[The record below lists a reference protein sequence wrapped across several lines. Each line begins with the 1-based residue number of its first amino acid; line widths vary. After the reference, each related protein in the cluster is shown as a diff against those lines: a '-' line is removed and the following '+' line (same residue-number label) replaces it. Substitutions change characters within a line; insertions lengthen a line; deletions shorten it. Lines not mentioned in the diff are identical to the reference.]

1 MKKYLKLTLFKKI
14 FLVVFCAFLAVGS
27 FGFYLDYQVQLEQT
41 AQEFIGMVDVSFMEK
56 EAHRLI
62 ENQAWNQSGFQLSYK
77 GISSNYIALLVDNQ
91 IKESSYLEHAE
102 DLLAEDPLYV
112 ITTETETYD
121 ITELGEKMLEDIQ
134 DYILDVYR
142 KREDIQFQIEKV
154 NNKIEYFKMGNIE
167 YNPSGKKPKNVQT
180 RYISSY
186 STPEFDYSKD
196 FERVYPKVTIFE
208 PKSDNTKMDKMIR
221 NQRDEFGYLESL
233 GEIDIQ
239 YIYDEVGLYI
249 IGMFRDSV
257 HDFELVNVHYTGITK
272 EDVANKIFELKGYVY
287 ISAFITVILV
297 SLLISYMLT
306 RRIKKIEKTTGLIA
320 DNQFDLT
327 LKEKPKDELGD
338 LSHSINIMSQKLKHT
353 MEQLN
358 QEIER
363 VKQLE
368 SLRKEFIN
376 QFTHE
381 MKTPLG
387 IINGYSEL
395 LDEAQSDEEKEKY
408 IHLINKET
416 EKINKLI
423 KSMLDLSRLE
433 ANKVELQLEDIDL
446 EDIVTEIVDEYEVL
460 LMKKEAKVNVSAFKT
475 HIQADKEL
483 IKTVIQN
490 FMSNAVKHVHEKG
503 HINICIDEG
512 VKVYNEGEHIP
523 DENLDTIWYTFVS
536 HDQQGSGL
544 GLAICQ
550 SILELHG
557 FEYGV
562 MNKDDGVEFYF
573 KRR

>member
-14 FLVVFCAFLAVGS
+14 FLVVFCAFLGVES
-27 FGFYLDYQVQLEQT
+27 FSFYLDYQVQLEQT
-41 AQEFIGMVDVSFMEK
+41 AQSFIGMVDVSFMEK

-62 ENQAWNQSGFQLSYK
+62 ENETWNQSGFQLSYE
-77 GISSNYIALLVDNQ
+77 GISSNYIAILIDN
-91 IKESSYLEHAE
+91 IINESSYLEHVE
-102 DLLAEDPLYV
+102 NSLYV
-112 ITTETETYD
+112 ITTETATYD
-121 ITELGEKMLEDIQ
+121 ITELGRKMLEDIQ

-142 KREDIQFQIEKV
+142 KRDDIQFQIEKV
-154 NNKIEYFKMGNIE
+154 NNKIEYFKIGNIE

-221 NQRDEFGYLESL
+221 NQRDEFGYLESI

-239 YIYDEVGLYI
+239 YIYDDAGLYI

-257 HDFELVNVHYTGITK
+257 HDFELVNMHYTGITK
-272 EDVANKIFELKGYVY
+272 EDVANKIFELKGFVY
-287 ISAFITVILV
+287 LSAFITVIFV

-306 RRIKKIEKTTGLIA
+306 HLIA

-327 LKEKPKDELGD
+327 LKEKPRDELGD

-433 ANKVELQLEDIDL
+433 ANKV
-446 EDIVTEIVDEYEVL
+446 TEIVDEYEVL

-483 IKTVIQN
+483 IKTVIRN

-512 VKVYNEGEHIP
+512 VKIYNEGEHIP
-523 DENLDTIWYTFVS
+523 DENLDTIWYTFVT

-550 SILELHG
+550 SILELHD

-562 MNKDDGVEFYF
+562 MNKNDGVEFYF

>member
-14 FLVVFCAFLAVGS
+14 FLVVFCAFLGVES
-27 FGFYLDYQVQLEQT
+27 FSFYLDYQVQLEQT
-41 AQEFIGMVDVSFMEK
+41 AKSFIGMVDVSFMEK

-62 ENQAWNQSGFQLSYK
+62 ENETWNQSGFQLSYE
-77 GISSNYIALLVDNQ
+77 GISSNYIAILIDN
-91 IKESSYLEHAE
+91 IITESSYLEHAE
-102 DLLAEDPLYV
+102 DSLYV

-142 KREDIQFQIEKV
+142 KRDDIQFQIEKV
-154 NNKIEYFKMGNIE
+154 NNKIEYFKIGNVE

-208 PKSDNTKMDKMIR
+208 PKSDYPKMDKMIR

-239 YIYDEVGLYI
+239 YIYDEAGLYI

-257 HDFELVNVHYTGITK
+257 YDFELVNVHYTGITK
-272 EDVANKIFELKGYVY
+272 EDVVNKIFELKGFVY
-287 ISAFITVILV
+287 LSAFITVILV

-306 RRIKKIEKTTGLIA
+306 RRIKKIEKTTHLIA

-368 SLRKEFIN
+368 SLRKDFIN

-395 LDEAQSDEEKEKY
+395 LDEAQNDEEKEKY

-433 ANKVELQLEDIDL
+433 AKKVELQLEDIDL

-483 IKTVIQN
+483 IKTVIRN

-512 VKVYNEGEHIP
+512 VKIYNEGEHIP
-523 DENLDTIWYTFVS
+523 DENLDTIWYTFVT

-550 SILELHG
+550 SILELHD

>member
-14 FLVVFCAFLAVGS
+14 FLVVFCAFLGVES
-27 FGFYLDYQVQLEQT
+27 FSFYLDYQVQLEQT
-41 AQEFIGMVDVSFMEK
+41 AQSFIGMVDVSFMEK

-62 ENQAWNQSGFQLSYK
+62 ENETWNQSGFQLSYE
-77 GISSNYIALLVDNQ
+77 GISSNYIAILIDN
-91 IKESSYLEHAE
+91 IINESSYLEHVE
-102 DLLAEDPLYV
+102 NSLYV
-112 ITTETETYD
+112 ITTETATYD
-121 ITELGEKMLEDIQ
+121 ITELGRKMLEDIQ

-142 KREDIQFQIEKV
+142 KRDDIQFQIEKV
-154 NNKIEYFKMGNIE
+154 NNKIEYFKIGNIE

-221 NQRDEFGYLESL
+221 NQRDEFGYLESI

-239 YIYDEVGLYI
+239 YIYDDAGLYI

-257 HDFELVNVHYTGITK
+257 HDFELVNMHYTGITK
-272 EDVANKIFELKGYVY
+272 EDVANKIFELKGFVY
-287 ISAFITVILV
+287 LSAFITVIFV

-306 RRIKKIEKTTGLIA
+306 RRIKKIEKTTHLIA

-327 LKEKPKDELGD
+327 LKEKPRDELGD

-483 IKTVIQN
+483 IKTVIRN

-512 VKVYNEGEHIP
+512 VKIYNEGEHIP
-523 DENLDTIWYTFVS
+523 DENLDTIWYTFVT

-550 SILELHG
+550 SILELHD

-562 MNKDDGVEFYF
+562 MNKNDGVEFYF

>member
-14 FLVVFCAFLAVGS
+14 FLVVFCAFLGVES
-27 FGFYLDYQVQLEQT
+27 FSFYLDYQVQLEQT
-41 AQEFIGMVDVSFMEK
+41 AQSFIGMVDVSFMEK

-62 ENQAWNQSGFQLSYK
+62 ENETWNQSGFQLSYE
-77 GISSNYIALLVDNQ
+77 GISSNYIAILIDN
-91 IKESSYLEHAE
+91 IITESSYLEHVE
-102 DLLAEDPLYV
+102 NSLYV
-112 ITTETETYD
+112 ITTETATYD
-121 ITELGEKMLEDIQ
+121 ITELGRKMLEDIQ

-142 KREDIQFQIEKV
+142 KRDDIQFQIEKV
-154 NNKIEYFKMGNIE
+154 NNKIEYFKIGNIE

-221 NQRDEFGYLESL
+221 NQRDEFGYLESI

-239 YIYDEVGLYI
+239 YIYDDAGLYI

-257 HDFELVNVHYTGITK
+257 HDFELVNMHYTGITK
-272 EDVANKIFELKGYVY
+272 EDVANKIFELKGFVY
-287 ISAFITVILV
+287 LSAFITVIFV

-306 RRIKKIEKTTGLIA
+306 RRIKKIEKTTHLIA

-327 LKEKPKDELGD
+327 LKEKPRDELGD

-483 IKTVIQN
+483 IKTVIRN

-512 VKVYNEGEHIP
+512 VKIYNEGEHIP
-523 DENLDTIWYTFVS
+523 DENLDTIWYTFVT

-550 SILELHG
+550 SILELHD

>member
-14 FLVVFCAFLAVGS
+14 FLVIFCAFLGVES
-27 FGFYLDYQVQLEQT
+27 FSFYLDYQVQLEQT
-41 AQEFIGMVDVSFMEK
+41 AQSFIGMVDVSFMEK

-62 ENQAWNQSGFQLSYK
+62 ENETWNQSGFQLSYE
-77 GISSNYIALLVDNQ
+77 GISSNYIAILIDN
-91 IKESSYLEHAE
+91 IINESSYLEHVE
-102 DLLAEDPLYV
+102 NSLYV
-112 ITTETETYD
+112 ITTETATYD
-121 ITELGEKMLEDIQ
+121 ITELGRKMLEDIQ

-142 KREDIQFQIEKV
+142 KRDDIQFQIEKV
-154 NNKIEYFKMGNIE
+154 NNKIEYFKIGNIE

-221 NQRDEFGYLESL
+221 NQRDEFGYLESI

-239 YIYDEVGLYI
+239 YIYDDAGLYI

-257 HDFELVNVHYTGITK
+257 HDFELVNMHYTGITK
-272 EDVANKIFELKGYVY
+272 EDVANKIFELKGFVY
-287 ISAFITVILV
+287 LSAFITVIFV

-306 RRIKKIEKTTGLIA
+306 RRIKKIEKTTHLIA

-327 LKEKPKDELGD
+327 LKEKPRDELGD

-353 MEQLN
+353 MEQLS

-483 IKTVIQN
+483 IKTVIRN

-512 VKVYNEGEHIP
+512 VKIYNEGEHIP
-523 DENLDTIWYTFVS
+523 DENLDTIWYTFVT

-550 SILELHG
+550 SILELHD

>member
-14 FLVVFCAFLAVGS
+14 FLVVFCAFLGVES
-27 FGFYLDYQVQLEQT
+27 FSFYLDYQVQLEQT
-41 AQEFIGMVDVSFMEK
+41 AQSFIGMVDVSFMEK

-62 ENQAWNQSGFQLSYK
+62 ENETWNQSGFQLSYE
-77 GISSNYIALLVDNQ
+77 GISSNYIAILIDN
-91 IKESSYLEHAE
+91 IINESSYLEHVE
-102 DLLAEDPLYV
+102 NSLYV
-112 ITTETETYD
+112 ITTETATYD
-121 ITELGEKMLEDIQ
+121 ITELGRKMLEDIQ

-142 KREDIQFQIEKV
+142 KRDDIQFQIEKV
-154 NNKIEYFKMGNIE
+154 NNKIEYFKIGNIE

-221 NQRDEFGYLESL
+221 NQRDEFGYLESI

-239 YIYDEVGLYI
+239 YIYDDAGLYI

-257 HDFELVNVHYTGITK
+257 HDFELVNMHYTGITK
-272 EDVANKIFELKGYVY
+272 EDVANKIFELKGFVY
-287 ISAFITVILV
+287 LSAFITVIFV

-306 RRIKKIEKTTGLIA
+306 RRIKKIEKTTHLIA

-327 LKEKPKDELGD
+327 LKEKPRDELGD

-483 IKTVIQN
+483 IKTVIRN

-512 VKVYNEGEHIP
+512 VKIYNEGEHIP
-523 DENLDTIWYTFVS
+523 DENLDTIWYTFVT

-550 SILELHG
+550 SILELHDFG
-557 FEYGV
+557 YGV

>member
-14 FLVVFCAFLAVGS
+14 FLVVFCAFLGVES
-27 FGFYLDYQVQLEQT
+27 FSFYLDYQVQLEQT
-41 AQEFIGMVDVSFMEK
+41 AQSFIGMVDVSFMEK

-62 ENQAWNQSGFQLSYK
+62 ENETWNQSGFQLSYE
-77 GISSNYIALLVDNQ
+77 GISSNYIAILIDN
-91 IKESSYLEHAE
+91 IISESSYLEHVE
-102 DLLAEDPLYV
+102 NSLYV
-112 ITTETETYD
+112 ITTETATYD
-121 ITELGEKMLEDIQ
+121 ITELGRKMLEDIQ

-142 KREDIQFQIEKV
+142 KRDDIQFQIEKV
-154 NNKIEYFKMGNIE
+154 NNKIEYFKIGNIE

-221 NQRDEFGYLESL
+221 NQRDEFGYLESI

-239 YIYDEVGLYI
+239 YIYDDAGLYI

-257 HDFELVNVHYTGITK
+257 HDFELVNMHYTGITK
-272 EDVANKIFELKGYVY
+272 EDVANKIFELKGFVY
-287 ISAFITVILV
+287 LSAFITVIFV

-306 RRIKKIEKTTGLIA
+306 RRIKKIEKTTHLIA

-327 LKEKPKDELGD
+327 LKEKPRDELGD

-483 IKTVIQN
+483 IKTVIRN

-512 VKVYNEGEHIP
+512 VKIYNEGEHIP
-523 DENLDTIWYTFVS
+523 DENLDTIWYTFVT

-550 SILELHG
+550 SILELHD

-562 MNKDDGVEFYF
+562 MNKNDGVEFYF

>member
-14 FLVVFCAFLAVGS
+14 FLVVFCAFLGVGS

-62 ENQAWNQSGFQLSYK
+62 ENETWNQSGFQLSYK

-91 IKESSYLEHAE
+91 IKESSYLERSE
-102 DLLAEDPLYV
+102 GRLYV

-121 ITELGEKMLEDIQ
+121 ITELWEKMLEDIQ
-134 DYILDVYR
+134 DYIVDVYR

-167 YNPSGKKPKNVQT
+167 YNPSGKKTKNIQT

-208 PKSDNTKMDKMIR
+208 PKSDSTKMDKMIR

-239 YIYDEVGLYI
+239 YIYDEAGLYI

-257 HDFELVNVHYTGITK
+257 YDFELVNVHYTGITK
-272 EDVANKIFELKGYVY
+272 EDIVNKIFELKGFVY
-287 ISAFITVILV
+287 LSAFITVILV

-306 RRIKKIEKTTGLIA
+306 RRIKKIEKTTHLIA

-368 SLRKEFIN
+368 SLRKDFIN

-395 LDEAQSDEEKEKY
+395 LDEAQNDEEKEKY

-483 IKTVIQN
+483 IKTVIRN

-512 VKVYNEGEHIP
+512 VKIYNEGEHIP
-523 DENLDTIWYTFVS
+523 DENLDTIWYTFVT

-550 SILELHG
+550 SILELHD

>member
-14 FLVVFCAFLAVGS
+14 FLVVFCAFLGVES
-27 FGFYLDYQVQLEQT
+27 FSFYLDYQVQLEQT
-41 AQEFIGMVDVSFMEK
+41 AQSFIGMVDVSFMEK

-62 ENQAWNQSGFQLSYK
+62 ENETWNQSGFQLSYE
-77 GISSNYIALLVDNQ
+77 GISSNYIAILIDN
-91 IKESSYLEHAE
+91 IISESSYLEHVE
-102 DLLAEDPLYV
+102 NSLYV
-112 ITTETETYD
+112 ITTETATYD
-121 ITELGEKMLEDIQ
+121 ITELGRKMLEDIQ

-142 KREDIQFQIEKV
+142 KRDDIQFQIEKV
-154 NNKIEYFKMGNIE
+154 NNKIEYFKIGNIE

-221 NQRDEFGYLESL
+221 NQRDEFGYLESI

-239 YIYDEVGLYI
+239 YIYDDAGLYI

-257 HDFELVNVHYTGITK
+257 HDFELVNMHYTGITK
-272 EDVANKIFELKGYVY
+272 EDVANKIFELKGFVY
-287 ISAFITVILV
+287 LSAFITVIFV

-306 RRIKKIEKTTGLIA
+306 RRIKKIEKTTHLIA

-327 LKEKPKDELGD
+327 LKEKPRDELGD

-353 MEQLN
+353 MEQLS

-423 KSMLDLSRLE
+423 KLMLDLSRLE

-460 LMKKEAKVNVSAFKT
+460 LMKKEAKVSVSAFKT

-483 IKTVIQN
+483 IKTVIRN

-512 VKVYNEGEHIP
+512 VKIYNEGEHIS
-523 DENLDTIWYTFVS
+523 DENLDTIWYTFVT

-550 SILELHG
+550 SILELHD

>member
-1 MKKYLKLTLFKKI
+1 
-14 FLVVFCAFLAVGS
+14 
-27 FGFYLDYQVQLEQT
+27 
-41 AQEFIGMVDVSFMEK
+41 
-56 EAHRLI
+56 
-62 ENQAWNQSGFQLSYK
+62 
-77 GISSNYIALLVDNQ
+77 
-91 IKESSYLEHAE
+91 
-102 DLLAEDPLYV
+102 
-112 ITTETETYD
+112 
-121 ITELGEKMLEDIQ
+121 
-134 DYILDVYR
+134 
-142 KREDIQFQIEKV
+142 
-154 NNKIEYFKMGNIE
+154 
-167 YNPSGKKPKNVQT
+167 
-180 RYISSY
+180 
-186 STPEFDYSKD
+186 
-196 FERVYPKVTIFE
+196 
-208 PKSDNTKMDKMIR
+208 
-221 NQRDEFGYLESL
+221 
-233 GEIDIQ
+233 
-239 YIYDEVGLYI
+239 
-249 IGMFRDSV
+249 
-257 HDFELVNVHYTGITK
+257 
-272 EDVANKIFELKGYVY
+272 
-287 ISAFITVILV
+287 
-297 SLLISYMLT
+297 MLT
-306 RRIKKIEKTTGLIA
+306 RRIKKIEKTTHLIA

-327 LKEKPKDELGD
+327 LKEKPRDELGD

-395 LDEAQSDEEKEKY
+395 LDEAQNDEEKEKY

-483 IKTVIQN
+483 IKTVIRN

-512 VKVYNEGEHIP
+512 VKIYNEGEHIP
-523 DENLDTIWYTFVS
+523 DENLDTIWYTFVT

-550 SILELHG
+550 SILELHD

>member
-14 FLVVFCAFLAVGS
+14 FLVIFCAFLGVES
-27 FGFYLDYQVQLEQT
+27 FSFYLDYQVQLEQT
-41 AQEFIGMVDVSFMEK
+41 AQSFIGMVDVSFMEK

-62 ENQAWNQSGFQLSYK
+62 ENETWNQSGFQLSYE
-77 GISSNYIALLVDNQ
+77 GISSNYIAILIDN
-91 IKESSYLEHAE
+91 IINESSYLEHVE
-102 DLLAEDPLYV
+102 NSLYV
-112 ITTETETYD
+112 ITTETATYD
-121 ITELGEKMLEDIQ
+121 ITELGRKMLEDIQ

-142 KREDIQFQIEKV
+142 KRDDIQFQIEKV
-154 NNKIEYFKMGNIE
+154 NNKIEYFKIGNIE

-221 NQRDEFGYLESL
+221 NQRDEFGYLESI

-239 YIYDEVGLYI
+239 YIYDDAGLYI

-257 HDFELVNVHYTGITK
+257 HDFELVNMHYTGITK
-272 EDVANKIFELKGYVY
+272 EDVANKIFELKGFVY
-287 ISAFITVILV
+287 LSAFITVIFV

-306 RRIKKIEKTTGLIA
+306 RRIKKIEKTTHLIA

-327 LKEKPKDELGD
+327 LKEKPRDELGD

-353 MEQLN
+353 MEQLS

-433 ANKVELQLEDIDL
+433 ANKIELQLEDIDL

-483 IKTVIQN
+483 IKTVIRN

-512 VKVYNEGEHIP
+512 VKIYNEGEHIP
-523 DENLDTIWYTFVS
+523 DENLDTIWYTFVT

-550 SILELHG
+550 SILELHDFG
-557 FEYGV
+557 YGV

>member
-14 FLVVFCAFLAVGS
+14 FLVVFCAFLGVES
-27 FGFYLDYQVQLEQT
+27 FSFYLDYQVQLEQT
-41 AQEFIGMVDVSFMEK
+41 AQSFIGMVDVSFMEK

-62 ENQAWNQSGFQLSYK
+62 ENETWNQSGFQLSYE
-77 GISSNYIALLVDNQ
+77 GISSNYIAILIDN
-91 IKESSYLEHAE
+91 IINESSYLEHVE
-102 DLLAEDPLYV
+102 NSLYV
-112 ITTETETYD
+112 ITTETATYD
-121 ITELGEKMLEDIQ
+121 ITELGRKMLEDIQ

-142 KREDIQFQIEKV
+142 KRDDIQFQIEKV
-154 NNKIEYFKMGNIE
+154 NNKIEYFKIGNIE

-221 NQRDEFGYLESL
+221 NQRDEFVYLESI

-239 YIYDEVGLYI
+239 YIYDDAGLYI

-257 HDFELVNVHYTGITK
+257 HDFELVNMHYTGITK
-272 EDVANKIFELKGYVY
+272 EDVANKIFELKGFVY
-287 ISAFITVILV
+287 LSAFITVIFV

-306 RRIKKIEKTTGLIA
+306 RRIKKIEKTTHLIA

-327 LKEKPKDELGD
+327 LKEKPRDELGD

-353 MEQLN
+353 MEQLS

-483 IKTVIQN
+483 IKTVIRN

-512 VKVYNEGEHIP
+512 VKIYNEGEHIP
-523 DENLDTIWYTFVS
+523 DENLDTIWYTFVT

-550 SILELHG
+550 SILELHD

-562 MNKDDGVEFYF
+562 MNKNDGVEFYF

>member
-14 FLVVFCAFLAVGS
+14 FLVVFCAFLGVGS

-41 AQEFIGMVDVSFMEK
+41 AQGFIGMVDVSFMEK

-62 ENQAWNQSGFQLSYK
+62 ENEAWNQSGFQLSYK

-91 IKESSYLEHAE
+91 IKESSYLEH
-102 DLLAEDPLYV
+102 AEDPLYV

-154 NNKIEYFKMGNIE
+154 NNKIEYFQMGNIE

-239 YIYDEVGLYI
+239 YIYDEAGLYI

-523 DENLDTIWYTFVS
+523 DENLDTIWYTFVT

>member
-14 FLVVFCAFLAVGS
+14 FLVVFCAFLGVES
-27 FGFYLDYQVQLEQT
+27 FSFYLDYQVQLEQT
-41 AQEFIGMVDVSFMEK
+41 AKSFIGMVDVSFMEK

-62 ENQAWNQSGFQLSYK
+62 ENETWNQSGFQLSYE
-77 GISSNYIALLVDNQ
+77 GISSNYIAILIDN
-91 IKESSYLEHAE
+91 IISESSYLEHVE
-102 DLLAEDPLYV
+102 NSLYV
-112 ITTETETYD
+112 ITTETATYD
-121 ITELGEKMLEDIQ
+121 ITELGRKMLEDIQ

-142 KREDIQFQIEKV
+142 KRDDIQFQIEKV
-154 NNKIEYFKMGNIE
+154 NNKIEYFKIGNIE

-221 NQRDEFGYLESL
+221 NQRDEFGYLESI

-239 YIYDEVGLYI
+239 YIYDDAGLYI

-257 HDFELVNVHYTGITK
+257 HDFELVNMHYTGITK
-272 EDVANKIFELKGYVY
+272 EDVANKIFELKGFVY
-287 ISAFITVILV
+287 LSAFITVIFV

-306 RRIKKIEKTTGLIA
+306 RRIKKIEKTTHLIA

-327 LKEKPKDELGD
+327 LKEKPRDELGD

-512 VKVYNEGEHIP
+512 VKIYNEGEHIP
-523 DENLDTIWYTFVS
+523 DENLDTIWYTFVT

-550 SILELHG
+550 SILELHD

>member
-14 FLVVFCAFLAVGS
+14 FLVVFCAFLGVES
-27 FGFYLDYQVQLEQT
+27 FSFYLDYKTQLKQT
-41 AQEFIGMVDVSFMEK
+41 AHNYIGMVDVENIEK
-56 EAHRLI
+56 ICHSLI
-62 ENQAWNQSGFQLSYK
+62 EKYDYEHFESDFSEEMSNNKSEYQALLNHNGSEILIASMHFYSSEQKKCHIIGEKTEKIYNIEKIGQQLLEK
-77 GISSNYIALLVDNQ
+77 VENYIRSVYKNG
-91 IKESSYLEHAE
+91 S
-102 DLLAEDPLYV
+102 
-112 ITTETETYD
+112 D
-121 ITELGEKMLEDIQ
+121 IPFK
-134 DYILDVYR
+134 ILDDGELQY
-142 KREDIQFQIEKV
+142 FQI
-154 NNKIEYFKMGNIE
+154 GDIE
-167 YNPSGKKPKNVQT
+167 YNPNHIDSDEIESDIVLNYQT
-180 RYISSY
+180 SNFY
-186 STPEFDYSKD
+186 YSKYYYMGIPVGVD
-196 FERVYPKVTIFE
+196 CEELYGRIEDMITKNNIFNNIMSIGNTDIDYYYDDNGELFVFGVYNDVNE
-208 PKSDNTKMDKMIR
+208 
-221 NQRDEFGYLESL
+221 EFKF
-233 GEIDIQ
+233 ID
-239 YIYDEVGLYI
+239 
-249 IGMFRDSV
+249 
-257 HDFELVNVHYTGITK
+257 VNYTGIDK
-272 EDVANKIFELKGYVY
+272 EYVLKKTFKMNSPVY
-287 ISAFITVILV
+287 ISAFFVVLVI
-297 SLLISYMLT
+297 SIMISYMLT
-306 RRIKKIEKTTGLIA
+306 RRIKKIEKTTHLIA

-327 LKEKPKDELGD
+327 LKEKPRDELGD

-483 IKTVIQN
+483 IKTVIRN

-512 VKVYNEGEHIP
+512 VKIYNEGEHIP
-523 DENLDTIWYTFVS
+523 DENLDTIWYTFVT

-550 SILELHG
+550 SILELHD

>member
-14 FLVVFCAFLAVGS
+14 FLVVFCAFLGVGA

-62 ENQAWNQSGFQLSYK
+62 ENETWNQSGFQLSYK

-102 DLLAEDPLYV
+102 DSLYV

-134 DYILDVYR
+134 DYIVDVYR

-208 PKSDNTKMDKMIR
+208 PKSDYPKMDKMIR
-221 NQRDEFGYLESL
+221 NQRDEFGYLESI

-239 YIYDEVGLYI
+239 YIYDDAGLYI

-257 HDFELVNVHYTGITK
+257 HDFELVNMHYTGITK
-272 EDVANKIFELKGYVY
+272 EDVANKIFELKGFVY
-287 ISAFITVILV
+287 LSAFITVIFV

-306 RRIKKIEKTTGLIA
+306 RRIKKIEKTTHLIA

-327 LKEKPKDELGD
+327 LKEKPRDELGD

-395 LDEAQSDEEKEKY
+395 LDEAQNDEEKEKY

-512 VKVYNEGEHIP
+512 VKIYNEGEHIP
-523 DENLDTIWYTFVS
+523 DENLDTIWYTFVT

-550 SILELHG
+550 SILELHD

>member
-14 FLVVFCAFLAVGS
+14 FLVIFCAFLGVES
-27 FGFYLDYQVQLEQT
+27 FSFYLDYQIQVKYVNQEFASLVDAGSIEQT
-41 AQEFIGMVDVSFMEK
+41 CKILK
-56 EAHRLI
+56 EEYNSDYNNYDFHGEMIAHR
-62 ENQAWNQSGFQLSYK
+62 
-77 GISSNYIALLVDNQ
+77 SSNYQAIVNESGKIAY
-91 IKESSYLEHAE
+91 SM
-102 DLLAEDPLYV
+102 YV
-112 ITTETETYD
+112 TYD
-121 ITELGEKMLEDIQ
+121 RRYTLSSTTANYYIEELGEKLLTQIE
-134 DYILDVYR
+134 DYIKDNYKKNENIPFKALSYSNDDNRMLKYL
-142 KREDIQFQIEKV
+142 
-154 NNKIEYFKMGNIE
+154 KIGDIE
-167 YNPSGKKPKNVQT
+167 YNTTGMEASQLETEYIMYFTTPKFEYTRYSYTTSPRVIDNEEEMEKIDRMVENKNVISKYFGSIGPVDT
-180 RYISSY
+180 YYLFDENSELYIFGILED
-186 STPEFDYSKD
+186 PEGK
-196 FERVYPKVTIFE
+196 FEFVDVNYTGVT
-208 PKSDNTKMDKMIR
+208 KSDI
-221 NQRDEFGYLESL
+221 L
-233 GEIDIQ
+233 
-239 YIYDEVGLYI
+239 
-249 IGMFRDSV
+249 
-257 HDFELVNVHYTGITK
+257 
-272 EDVANKIFELKGYVY
+272 NKTIELKGYVY
-287 ISAFITVILV
+287 ISAFFVVLVI
-297 SLLISYMLT
+297 SIMISYMLT
-306 RRIKKIEKTTGLIA
+306 RRIKKIEKTTHLIA

-327 LKEKPKDELGD
+327 LKEKPRDELGD

-395 LDEAQSDEEKEKY
+395 LDEAQNDEEKEKY

-483 IKTVIQN
+483 IKTVIRN

-512 VKVYNEGEHIP
+512 VKIYNEGEHIP
-523 DENLDTIWYTFVS
+523 DENLDTIWYTFVT

-550 SILELHG
+550 SILELHD

>member
-62 ENQAWNQSGFQLSYK
+62 ENEAWNQSGFQLSYK

-91 IKESSYLEHAE
+91 IKESSYLEH
-102 DLLAEDPLYV
+102 AEDPLYV

-154 NNKIEYFKMGNIE
+154 NNKIEYFQMGNIE

-239 YIYDEVGLYI
+239 YIYDEAGLYI

>member
-14 FLVVFCAFLAVGS
+14 FLVVFCAFLGVES
-27 FGFYLDYQVQLEQT
+27 FSFYLDYQVQLEQT
-41 AQEFIGMVDVSFMEK
+41 AQSFIGMVDVSFMEK

-62 ENQAWNQSGFQLSYK
+62 ENETWNQSGFQLSYE
-77 GISSNYIALLVDNQ
+77 GISSNYIAILIDN
-91 IKESSYLEHAE
+91 IINESSYLEHVE
-102 DLLAEDPLYV
+102 NSLYV
-112 ITTETETYD
+112 ITTETATYD
-121 ITELGEKMLEDIQ
+121 ITELGRKMLEDIQ

-142 KREDIQFQIEKV
+142 KRDDIQFQIEKV
-154 NNKIEYFKMGNIE
+154 NNKIEYFKIGNIE

-221 NQRDEFGYLESL
+221 NQRDEFVYLESI

-239 YIYDEVGLYI
+239 YIYDDAGLYI

-257 HDFELVNVHYTGITK
+257 HDFELVNMHYTGITK
-272 EDVANKIFELKGYVY
+272 EDVANKIFELKGFVY
-287 ISAFITVILV
+287 LSAFITVIFV

-306 RRIKKIEKTTGLIA
+306 RRIKKIEKTTHLIA

-327 LKEKPKDELGD
+327 LKEKPRDELGD

-353 MEQLN
+353 MEQLS

-433 ANKVELQLEDIDL
+433 ANKFELQLEDIDL

-483 IKTVIQN
+483 IKTVIRN

-512 VKVYNEGEHIP
+512 VKIYNEGEHIP
-523 DENLDTIWYTFVS
+523 DENLDTIWYTFVT

-550 SILELHG
+550 SILELHD